1 MKSSDAILMLIP
13 IYAPIPSKV
22 AALLERLISI
32 SFFGCKLNN
41 NRRPLDQKRIA
52 IIHYGSNGVV
62 DSSRLKIMTQQ
73 LFTSDY
79 NFDELTYDFLDNKID
94 VSNYDLIN
102 YVDNIISGLED

>member
-1 MKSSDAILMLIP
+1 
-13 IYAPIPSKV
+13 
-22 AALLERLISI
+22 
-32 SFFGCKLNN
+32 
-41 NRRPLDQKRIA
+41 
-52 IIHYGSNGVV
+52 
-62 DSSRLKIMTQQ
+62 MTQQ